1 MGTGSTEG
9 VPQEHIGIVPRVFEF
24 IFEEVE
30 RRKQHSSLTDFTI
43 KCSFIELYN
52 EELHDL
58 FDPSTI
64 GAVDRITGKALK
76 ELQIRE
82 EKNGAI
88 TI

>member
-1 MGTGSTEG
+1 MGTGSTDGLDES
-9 VPQEHIGIVPRVFEF
+9 QIGIVPRVFSF
-24 IFEEVE
+24 IFSEIEK
-30 RRKQHSSLTDFTI
+30 RKQASQFVDFTI
-43 KCSFIELYN
+43 KCSFLELYN

-64 GAVDRITGKALK
+64 GAVDRITGKAIK